1 MAHRSTTDEY
11 PAKRRSN
18 EAEGIMGPHI
28 AAPGT
33 SVAELPGQSDR
44 RHSSRI
50 PTLFSLLYSGMDSG
64 QMLIGDGIVTD
75 LSPDGIGIRGNRLV
89 KPGMELALFVELP
102 GVAEPLC
109 VAQSRISW
117 VAGRRFG
124 VKLGTL
130 KLEEQNHL
138 RFYLWNRVTPSN
150 RDGGI

>member
-1 MAHRSTTDEY
+1 MAHRSTTAEY
-11 PAKRRSN
+11 PAMRRSN
-18 EAEGIMGPHI
+18 DTEGIMGPHI
-28 AAPGT
+28 AAPVN

-50 PTLFSLLYSGMDSG
+50 PTLFSLFYSGMDSG
-64 QMLIGDGIVTD
+64 QMLIGDGIVTN

-89 KPGMELALFVELP
+89 NPGMELALFVDLP
-102 GVAEPLC
+102 GVEEPLC
-109 VAQSRISW
+109 FAQSRISW

-138 RFYLWNRVTPSN
+138 RFYLWDHVTPSN

>member
-1 MAHRSTTDEY
+1 
-11 PAKRRSN
+11 
-18 EAEGIMGPHI
+18 
-28 AAPGT
+28 
-33 SVAELPGQSDR
+33 
-44 RHSSRI
+44 
-50 PTLFSLLYSGMDSG
+50 MDSG
-64 QMLIGDGIVTD
+64 QMLIGDGIVTN

-102 GVAEPLC
+102 GVEEPLC

-138 RFYLWNRVTPSN
+138 RFYFWNRVTSSN

>member
-1 MAHRSTTDEY
+1 MQETQWPTGQQQMNIPLSVDPTDT
-11 PAKRRSN
+11 
-18 EAEGIMGPHI
+18 EGIMGPHI
-28 AAPGT
+28 AAPIT

-50 PTLFSLLYSGMDSG
+50 PTLFSF
-64 QMLIGDGIVTD
+64 
-75 LSPDGIGIRGNRLV
+75 LSPGGIGIRGNRLV
-89 KPGMELALFVELP
+89 KPGMELALLVDLP
-102 GVAEPLC
+102 GVEEPLC
-109 VAQSRISW
+109 LAQSRVSW

-124 VKLGTL
+124 VKLGAL

>member
-18 EAEGIMGPHI
+18 DTEGIMGPHI
-28 AAPGT
+28 AAPVT

-44 RHSSRI
+44 WHSSRI

-64 QMLIGDGIVTD
+64 QMLIGDGIVTG
-75 LSPDGIGIRGNRLV
+75 LSPDGIGIRGSRLV
-89 KPGMELALFVELP
+89 KPGMELALFVDLT
-102 GVAEPLC
+102 GVDEPLC
-109 VAQSRISW
+109 IAQSRISW

-124 VKLGTL
+124 LKLGTL

-138 RFYLWNRVTPSN
+138 RFYFWNRVTPSN